1 MDRAIQGLDI
11 GAAVG
16 EHDHSLHYLAHGTFS
31 PSQINEP
38 FLYQILSRQHIS
50 CLVFAPINLLIE
62 TNNVNSLEKERRT
75 SMSLRDRRVVYE
87 RYGIVDSSGIASN
100 DTDGLLPL
108 NKGLHPKGDRR
119 NRRTNVRDV
128 FVVLDSL
135 YKFKHLVLIPQPPKG
150 EQSKQ
155 VA

>member
-1 MDRAIQGLDI
+1 MDRAIRGLDI
-11 GAAVG
+11 DAAVR
-16 EHDHSLHYLAHGTFS
+16 EHDHSLHCLVHGTFS
-31 PSQINEP
+31 PSRINEP

-50 CLVFAPINLLIE
+50 CLVLVSINSLIE
-62 TNNVNSLEKERRT
+62 NKNVNSLEKERRT

-100 DTDGLLPL
+100 DTNGLLPL

-119 NRRTNVRDV
+119 NRRTNVRNV

-135 YKFKHLVLIPQPPKG
+135 YKFKHLILIPQRGK
-150 EQSKQ
+150 KK
-155 VA
+155 